1 MEKEIVAYC
10 GDSIFSY
17 WELHNPQLCDL
28 VVNKVERSMRSQV
41 RSSGDE
47 QHISDFFSAV
57 QALVCLYLVLVL
69 EEGSRLLREVEPEL
83 MDSLIQATKD
93 GDQTKFQSLSGS
105 ELSATEDVDEEV
117 EETESEDD
125 EEARH
130 NLTHDSEDVTVLV
143 DRWFDGLINKDVNI
157 SKEIYSL
164 TEFDFDRQELRILVR
179 KVQSIREK
187 GSNSDEEEGKVN
199 RDIVRAERSL
209 TRFLRDLV
217 KQLHS

>member
-69 EEGSRLLREVEPEL
+69 EEGSR
-83 MDSLIQATKD
+83 
-93 GDQTKFQSLSGS
+93 
-105 ELSATEDVDEEV
+105 
-117 EETESEDD
+117 
-125 EEARH
+125 
-130 NLTHDSEDVTVLV
+130 
-143 DRWFDGLINKDVNI
+143 
-157 SKEIYSL
+157 
-164 TEFDFDRQELRILVR
+164 
-179 KVQSIREK
+179 
-187 GSNSDEEEGKVN
+187 
-199 RDIVRAERSL
+199 
-209 TRFLRDLV
+209 
-217 KQLHS
+217 